1 MRSPMKSPLEGRPST
16 LQSTDEDGRLMFR
29 VIPRELTPFRAK
41 LADGISSALGLGLLA
56 ASVVSLPD
64 WRHPDLSVLVTAF
77 ASACIGGW
85 ALHLVARRSFR
96 ATTRIELNL
105 DSIRVRRV
113 LGWERFDRRLEHRFA
128 LLPHDHTER
137 ERRSNELDTHE
148 AAARGQVVQ
157 MPVYYGESFHV
168 VLVYGGHRVDLLTVF
183 GRQQAAAV
191 VARLQYCDRLL
202 EQEAKRLG
210 AGDNPH
216 VDADWHHSPGGL

>member
-1 MRSPMKSPLEGRPST
+1 MRSPMKSPLEGRPAT
-16 LQSTDEDGRLMFR
+16 FALTDEDCRLMFR
-29 VIPRELTPFRAK
+29 VMPHELTPFRAK
-41 LADGISSALGLGLLA
+41 LADAISSLCGLGLCA
-56 ASVVSLPD
+56 ASLVAMPD
-64 WRHPDLSVLVTAF
+64 WRHPDLSVLAIVIGSAAV
-77 ASACIGGW
+77 ASW

-113 LGWERFDRRLEHRFA
+113 LGWERFDRRLEHCFA

-137 ERRSNELDTHE
+137 ERRSNELDTRE

-157 MPVYYGESFHV
+157 MPVYYGDSFHV
-168 VLVYGGHRVDLLTVF
+168 VLVYGGHRVDLLTVY

-202 EQEAKRLG
+202 DQEAKRLG
-210 AGDNPH
+210 AGSNPH